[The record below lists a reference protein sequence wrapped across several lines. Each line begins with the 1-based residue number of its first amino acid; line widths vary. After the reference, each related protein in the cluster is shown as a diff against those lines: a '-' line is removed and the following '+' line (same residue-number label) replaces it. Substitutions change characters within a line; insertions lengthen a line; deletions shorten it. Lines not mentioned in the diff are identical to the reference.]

1 MPLLTWKR
9 SLLLIALALFGVAG
23 GFLGAP
29 FGCGSSDQRQIA
41 PPLQP
46 IPQSLFGL
54 HIHHLTDSTPWPA
67 IPFGSW
73 RLWDAYAAW
82 PNLEPQ
88 KSHWD
93 FSRLDQYV
101 SAAQSQGVEVLL
113 PLGLSPAWASARPT
127 EPSAYGPGNAAEPAN
142 ISDWQ
147 DYVRQVATRYK
158 ARIRA
163 YEIWNEPNLPDF
175 FSGKPE
181 TMMRLTREA
190 YKILK
195 EVDDTVMV
203 VSPSATASGL
213 AWLDRYLKLG
223 GGQYTDVIGFHF
235 YVTPKRPEAMIDL
248 ARRVKALMT
257 ANQVTD
263 KPLWDTEAGWF
274 IENRLT
280 KVKPGKGDFNR
291 VLSLN
296 EASAYVARCYVI
308 NWALGISRF
317 YFYSWDS
324 EVGGL
329 TEEDGKTL
337 KPPAK
342 AYAEV
347 ERWLVGA
354 QMTSCRC
361 SHDTWIC
368 GLLRPHYRGWIVWN
382 PERSKRF
389 SIPDTWPVH
398 QSIDLSGGRRPT
410 QPGSIVS
417 IGPAPI
423 LLESRSL

>member
-41 PPLQP
+41 PPSQP

-88 KSHWD
+88 KGHWD

-147 DYVRQVATRYK
+147 DYVRRVAMRYK

-213 AWLDRYLKLG
+213 PWLDRYLKLG

-274 IENRLT
+274 IENRIT
-280 KVKPGKGDFNR
+280 KVKPGEGDFNR

-337 KPPAK
+337 KPPAN

-382 PERSKRF
+382 PERSKPF

-423 LLESRSL
+423 LLESGSL